1 MGHILSK
8 LRDAGYLES
17 KGRSNAMKYTLSA
30 PLAAFMQSA
39 QSAESAENNIES
51 SVLNG
56 ESSVL
61 NGSSSVLN
69 GGSPVLN
76 GDASKTLNEC
86 YSVINSENPALGGS
100 SVLNGGSSVLNSE
113 NPDKM
118 ADNEEGVC
126 DARILAQ
133 KLGLPAELQE
143 ELQSYREKQRHTRW
157 ETDTIVLKLCKG
169 RWLTSPQ
176 LSILLDRTPKVLRR
190 DCIAALVRHGQ
201 LEYKEEKL
209 THQNQAYRTVE

>member
-1 MGHILSK
+1 
-8 LRDAGYLES
+8 
-17 KGRSNAMKYTLSA
+17 MKYTLSA

-56 ESSVL
+56 
-61 NGSSSVLN
+61 
-69 GGSPVLN
+69 
-76 GDASKTLNEC
+76 DASKTLNEC
-86 YSVINSENPALGGS
+86 CSVINSENPAL
-100 SVLNGGSSVLNSE
+100 GGSSVLNSE

-143 ELQSYREKQRHTRW
+143 ELQFYREKQRHTRW